1 LTVPVLSV
9 TVTNYNYAPFLP
21 QNIESILRQTFGDF
35 ELILIDNA
43 STDESVDVMRRYA
56 ADDGRIKVVTHAEN
70 VGMFGSYREAGELAQ
85 GRYRVPVDADDWV
98 LEPDAFASQV
108 NMLDA
113 HPAATF
119 VYSAMTMVE
128 SNGLPIHVSHPYPH
142 DIVLPGELALEKIL
156 TFNLT
161 HSGLM
166 HRLDAYHRTGGYRPT
181 LPHVADMLLGVQL
194 SELGDVGYVDR
205 SLYAFRQH
213 GTNVHLSPQ
222 LEVVKNEILT
232 VIDEAFAGPLAS
244 RLPDA
249 AAARQQI
256 VRRALVHLPTQ
267 YIFSG
272 ELWAG
277 WRLYWESA
285 KVRPIDTVFQRRT
298 LNLLARTLLGGKG
311 YARLVSLVRGRIGSD

>member
-1 LTVPVLSV
+1 MAPVLSV
-9 TVTNYNYAPFLP
+9 TVTNYNYASFLP
-21 QNIESILRQTFGDF
+21 QNVESILGQSFGDF

-43 STDESVDVMRRYA
+43 STDESLDVMQRYA
-56 ADDGRIKVVTHAEN
+56 SGDTRIKVVTHAEN

-98 LEPDAFASQV
+98 LESDAFARQV
-108 NMLDA
+108 AMLDA
-113 HPAATF
+113 NPSATF

-128 SNGLPIHVSHPYPH
+128 SDGLPIQVSQPYPH

-166 HRLDAYHRTGGYRPT
+166 HRLDAYRRTGGYRPS

-194 SELGDVGYVDR
+194 AELGDVGYIDR

-222 LEVVKNEILT
+222 LQVVKNEILT

-244 RLPDA
+244 RLPNA
-249 AAARQQI
+249 AELRQR
-256 VRRALVHLPTQ
+256 VLRRALVHLPTE

-272 ELWAG
+272 ELKSG
-277 WRLYWESA
+277 WRLYAESA
-285 KVRPIDTVFQRRT
+285 RLRPIDTIFQRRT

-311 YARLVSLVRGRIGSD
+311 YARLVSFVRRRRRSD

>member
-1 LTVPVLSV
+1 MAPVLSV
-9 TVTNYNYAPFLP
+9 TVTNYNYASFLP
-21 QNIESILRQTFGDF
+21 QNIESILGQTFGDF

-56 ADDGRIKVVTHAEN
+56 TCDTRIKIVTHAEN
-70 VGMFGSYREAGELAQ
+70 VGMFGSYREAGELAR

-98 LEPDAFASQV
+98 LESDAFATQV
-108 NMLDA
+108 EMLDA
-113 HPAATF
+113 HPSATF
-119 VYSAMTMVE
+119 IYSAMTMVE

-166 HRLDAYHRTGGYRPT
+166 HRLDAYRRTGGYRPT

-194 SELGDVGYVDR
+194 SELGDVGYIDR

-222 LEVVKNEILT
+222 LEVMKNEILT
-232 VIDEAFAGPLAS
+232 VIDETFAGPLAF
-244 RLPDA
+244 RLPNA
-249 AAARQQI
+249 AELRQR
-256 VRRALVHLPTQ
+256 VLRRALVHLPTE

-272 ELWAG
+272 ELRSG

-285 KVRPIDTVFQRRT
+285 RLRPIDTVLQRRT
-298 LNLLARTLLGGKG
+298 VNLLARSLLGGKG
-311 YARLVSLVRGRIGSD
+311 YARLRALVRGRMRSN

>member
-1 LTVPVLSV
+1 
-9 TVTNYNYAPFLP
+9 
-21 QNIESILRQTFGDF
+21 
-35 ELILIDNA
+35 
-43 STDESVDVMRRYA
+43 M
-56 ADDGRIKVVTHAEN
+56 THAEN

-85 GRYRVPVDADDWV
+85 GRYRVPVDADDWI
-98 LEPDAFASQV
+98 LAPDAFAVQV
-108 NMLDA
+108 ELLEAN
-113 HPAATF
+113 PSATF

-128 SNGLPIHVSHPYPH
+128 ADGLPIQVSHPYPH
-142 DIVLPGELALEKIL
+142 DLVLPGELALEKIL

-166 HRLDAYHRTGGYRPT
+166 HRLDAYRRTEGYRPS

-194 SELGDVGYVDR
+194 SELGDVGYIDR

-222 LEVVKNEILT
+222 LQVMKNEILT

-249 AAARQQI
+249 AGLRQR
-256 VRRALVHLPTQ
+256 VLRTALVHLPTQ

-272 ELWAG
+272 ELKAG
-277 WRLYWESA
+277 WRLYWQSA
-285 KVRPIDTVFQRRT
+285 RLRPIDTVLQPRT
-298 LNLLARTLLGGKG
+298 LSLIARTVLGGKG
-311 YARLVSLVRGRIGSD
+311 YARLVALVRGRSGRIDEAQG

>member
-1 LTVPVLSV
+1 MAPVLSV
-9 TVTNYNYAPFLP
+9 TVTNYNYASFLP
-21 QNIESILRQTFGDF
+21 QNIESILGQTFGDF

-43 STDESVDVMRRYA
+43 SMDESVEVMRQYA
-56 ADDGRIKVVTHAEN
+56 SDDERIRIVTHAEN
-70 VGMFGSYREAGELAQ
+70 VGMFGSYAEAGELAQ

-98 LEPDAFASQV
+98 LEPDAFATQV
-108 NMLDA
+108 KLLDS
-113 HPAATF
+113 HPSLTF

-128 SNGLPIHVSHPYPH
+128 PDGMPIHVSHPYPH
-142 DIVLPGELALEKIL
+142 DIVLPGELALERIL

-166 HRLDAYHRTGGYRPT
+166 HRLDAYRRTDGYRPT

-194 SELGDVGYVDR
+194 SEQGDVGYVDR

-244 RLPDA
+244 RLPNA
-249 AAARQQI
+249 EGVRQR
-256 VRRALVHLPTQ
+256 VVKNALVHLPTE

-272 ELWAG
+272 ELGSG

-298 LNLLARTLLGGKG
+298 LNLIARTLLGGKG
-311 YARLVSLVRGRIGSD
+311 YARLVSFARGRIGSD